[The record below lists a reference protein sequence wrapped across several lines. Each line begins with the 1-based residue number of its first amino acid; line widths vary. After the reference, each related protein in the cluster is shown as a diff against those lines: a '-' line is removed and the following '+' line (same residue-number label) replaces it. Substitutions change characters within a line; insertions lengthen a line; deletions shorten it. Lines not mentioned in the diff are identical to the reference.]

1 MIGRNPLSEVKYG
14 DTWVYESIITALP
27 GVTLDE
33 LQAIALQVVI
43 FELGI
48 VALAWAYDLWSVVP
62 AGSAAVFVA
71 AVGSVAML
79 RLSHA
84 NRRADVP
91 ETYYRLL
98 FGSSIEVVL
107 AVLAFIAFV
116 THIFVFDPQSA
127 APSLLES
134 LFGEEP
140 PVLAVY
146 LLLLILWD
154 VCYRIGTS
162 WWTAVVAL
170 WRSIRYRFDPE
181 TVRQF
186 RRLDAINVG
195 FAVAQL
201 VMVPFIRDQPVLLL
215 ALGGHVVA
223 VSAVSGAAIALM
235 ESESASPP

>member
-1 MIGRNPLSEVKYG
+1 MIGPNPLSEMEYG

-27 GVTLDE
+27 GVSLDE
-33 LQAIALQVVI
+33 QQAIVLQVAI
-43 FELGI
+43 FEVGM
-48 VALAWAYDLWSVVP
+48 VALAAAYDLWEIVP
-62 AGSAAVFVA
+62 VGTAAVFVA
-71 AVGSVAML
+71 AVGSAAML

-84 NRRADVP
+84 NRRTDVP

-116 THIFVFDPQSA
+116 THLFVFDPRTTS
-127 APSLLES
+127 PSLLVS

-146 LLLLILWD
+146 LMLLILWD

-186 RRLDAINVG
+186 RRLDAMNIG

-201 VMVPFIRDQPVLLL
+201 VMVPFIRDRPVLLL

-223 VSAVSGAAIALM
+223 VTSVSVAAIALM
-235 ESESASPP
+235 EAE

>member
-1 MIGRNPLSEVKYG
+1 MIGRNSLSEVEYS
-14 DTWVYESIITALP
+14 DTWVYENIITALP
-27 GVTLDE
+27 GVMLDE
-33 LQAIALQVVI
+33 PEAIALQVVI
-43 FELGI
+43 FEAGMI
-48 VALAWAYDLWSVVP
+48 ALAWAYDLWEVVP

-71 AVGSVAML
+71 AVGSLAML
-79 RLSHA
+79 RLSSA
-84 NRRADVP
+84 NRSADVP

-116 THIFVFDPQSA
+116 THVFVFDPRNSA
-127 APSLLES
+127 TPLLES

-146 LLLLILWD
+146 LMLLVLWD

-162 WWTAVVAL
+162 WWAAVVAL
-170 WRSIRYRFDPE
+170 WRSVRYQFDAE
-181 TVRQF
+181 TARRF
-186 RRLDAINVG
+186 RRLDAINIV

-223 VSAVSGAAIALM
+223 VSTVSGVAILLAK
-235 ESESASPP
+235 SD